1 MNAQPNY
8 SHSSPAFVGFA
19 NTLISAFRPKP
30 RYRLSDW
37 VETSFILP
45 DNTAVSGRWKR
56 ETAPYQADIL
66 DAVSDPAVSKV
77 VIMSS
82 AQIGKTFIIQAA
94 IGYHIEHKPT
104 PMMLLM
110 PNVGIAN
117 RFMKSKLRPAIE
129 KNKNLLALTG
139 SLSGAHSENSV
150 RYISFPGG
158 FLTTAGTNATSD
170 LASESVGFLPA
181 DEVDRFEQNVGDEGS
196 PLDIA
201 RERGN
206 SFWDFHEM
214 LASTPVNLQTSVINR
229 EFLQGTQE
237 RWRIDCPSCAEPSV
251 YALERFDAD
260 ACTMACEHCGAI
272 HDEYDWKQQRGQ
284 YVADNPEAFEKSIV
298 VRSFHLNAWVSPFL
312 SWTRIAE
319 KYKQAMIGP
328 RSAQKTFR
336 NTTEGLPWD
345 DALEKVDREG
355 LEKRLE
361 QYEAD
366 APMGVRFITAGVDV
380 QPDRLE
386 ACVIGWGVGYESWAL
401 NYHIIAG
408 KPEHR
413 ETWEAL
419 DRALQKEYTH
429 ACGMRMGI
437 ARTFVDAG
445 FMQATVMSYVNSRRK
460 AYAIKGQ
467 GGENKPF
474 VTDFSKYQRLIIPR
488 QKPFMLGV
496 DEGKSYVYAYL
507 NIQEEG
513 YGYCHFKDGLH
524 TKEFFAQLTAESR
537 IEVKDKKGNNVFSW
551 IKKRDRNEALDTM
564 VYALAAAES
573 MEPNWQKLDRSIEEW
588 VASRKVKTV
597 ETVTPTLPSPIG
609 TKTAGSPAKSLRR
622 PTRKVVIKGRKV

>member
-1 MNAQPNY
+1 MNALLKNHCD
-8 SHSSPAFVGFA
+8 SDFVQFS

-30 RYRLSDW
+30 RYNLSDW
-37 VETSFILP
+37 VESSFVLP

-66 DAVSDPAVSKV
+66 DAVSDPEVAKV

-82 AQIGKTFIIQAA
+82 AQIGKTFIIQAS

-170 LASESVGFLPA
+170 LASESIGFLPA
-181 DEVDRFEQNVGDEGS
+181 DEVDRFEQSVGDEGA

-206 SFWDFHEM
+206 SFWNFHEM

-229 EFLQGTQE
+229 EYLEGTQE
-237 RWRIDCPSCAEPSV
+237 RWRIDCPSCGEPSV
-251 YALERFDAD
+251 YALERFNAD
-260 ACTMACEHCGAI
+260 TCTMSCEHCGAA
-272 HDEYDWKQQRGQ
+272 HDEYDWKKQSGRF
-284 YVADNPEAFEKSIV
+284 VADNPEAFDSKIV
-298 VRSFHLNAWVSPFL
+298 TRSFHLNAWVSPFL

-319 KYKQAMIGP
+319 KYKKAMEGS
-328 RSAQKTFR
+328 RNAQKTFR

-361 QYEAD
+361 EYEAD

-386 ACVIGWGVGYESWAL
+386 VAVIGWGVGYESWGL
-401 NYHIIAG
+401 DYHVIVG

-419 DRALQKEYTH
+419 DRKMRKTYTH
-429 ACGMRMGI
+429 ACGMSMGI

-460 AYAIKGQ
+460 TYAIKGQ
-467 GGENKPF
+467 GGETKPF
-474 VTDFSKYQRLIIPR
+474 VTDFSKYQRLTLPR

-507 NIQEEG
+507 NIQDEG

-524 TKEFFAQLTAESR
+524 DKEFFAQLTAEAR
-537 IEVKDKKGNNVFSW
+537 VEVKDKKGNNAFQW

-573 MEPNWQKLDRSIEEW
+573 MDPNWQKLDRSIEEW
-588 VASRKVKTV
+588 IASRAVKPVQKGLPVLPEPIPTTPKKVTGTAPRRVSRKV
-597 ETVTPTLPSPIG
+597 
-609 TKTAGSPAKSLRR
+609 
-622 PTRKVVIKGRKV
+622 VVKGRKV